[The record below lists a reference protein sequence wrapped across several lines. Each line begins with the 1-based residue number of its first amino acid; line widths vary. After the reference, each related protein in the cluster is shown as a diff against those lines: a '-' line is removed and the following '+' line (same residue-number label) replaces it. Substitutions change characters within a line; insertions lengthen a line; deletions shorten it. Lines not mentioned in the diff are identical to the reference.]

1 MWLLGVARVGDAAW
15 SKTCMDGSRRT
26 RRKDT
31 IVAGAI
37 VCSLELV
44 VENGGWRA
52 VDLDVARV

>member
-1 MWLLGVARVGDAAW
+1 
-15 SKTCMDGSRRT
+15 MDGSRRT